1 MSEKIEHAVGLAT
14 ALSTAETS
22 ANQAMIDMLA
32 VGTAM
37 FRARQCEAFHN
48 LECQRGVELFGTG
61 VAKMTEGLGG
71 KSPAR
76 TARSSSPGS
85 STRSSTAACCATFRR
100 QARRMGPM
108 CNRSSL
114 IKRREHALL

>member
-61 VAKMTEGLGG
+61 VAKMTEGLGDLARAHREVVETG
-71 KSPAR
+71 VKHQILDSGLLCDLPA
-76 TARSSSPGS
+76 PG
-85 STRSSTAACCATFRR
+85 TPHGANVQPIKLDKAA
-100 QARRMGPM
+100 
-108 CNRSSL
+108 
-114 IKRREHALL
+114 